1 MPKEPK
7 AGFLELGDQR
17 LKELPGTCEVR
28 AATFTQRIIGG
39 TSVTLQLGGQS
50 LMCWIHVAGV
60 HIRNLLPDK
69 QLAWRNKI
77 KKTLP
82 FVPLLVVESG
92 CQQLGPTLC
101 VT

>member
-1 MPKEPK
+1 MSKEHK
-7 AGFLELGDQR
+7 AGFLELGVQG
-17 LKELPGTCEVR
+17 LKELSETCEVR
-28 AATFTQRIIGG
+28 AATFTQRTIGG

-60 HIRNLLPDK
+60 HVRHLLPDK

-92 CQQLGPTLC
+92 CQQLGPILY